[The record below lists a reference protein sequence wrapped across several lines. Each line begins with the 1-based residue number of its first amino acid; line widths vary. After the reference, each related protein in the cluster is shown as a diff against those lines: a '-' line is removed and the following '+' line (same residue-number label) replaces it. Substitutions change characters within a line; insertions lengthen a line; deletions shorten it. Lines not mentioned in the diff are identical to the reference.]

1 MRKKHIIIW
10 SIVAGIILSL
20 CIVCTM
26 VFTLS
31 KIDFQLTALLS
42 IPERSR
48 LFTSSQTRQQV
59 ENSMLESAQFEKG
72 GNILFMNFKDQIN
85 NIEKNNPFV
94 KVDKIVRKFPNKVVV
109 YYSEREASALI
120 PIASVDNAYFVVDT
134 DLKILDRVTKD
145 GDKYLNNNQD
155 QYVLPVL
162 NYFDYSVNMQSYDK
176 GDFIEDDSLREHLN
190 TFVSGAF
197 SANNNPTAL
206 YEDILKLAT
215 EITFYLE
222 ENEDNRCKYVLKANS
237 GAEIVF
243 TIFNVNDRLF
253 EKVSTSWGLFTTKY
267 KEAQKSGQVNLKV
280 YINGDTHKIEVAE
293 IS

>member
-176 GDFIEDDSLREHLN
+176 GDFIEDNSLREHLN

>member
-20 CIVCTM
+20 CIICTM

-176 GDFIEDDSLREHLN
+176 GDFIEDNSLQGHLN